1 MSDDGQLSEQGK
13 QALVQLFP
21 RIKAW
26 RERTSAV
33 SLRPAPG
40 SQLAKDDQLVHPYQI
55 SHAAT
60 GALVS
65 AVDHMDALRTLVED
79 AHVVHARAPLTLLRG
94 SLENASV
101 AVWLLAASNRKERI
115 RRRLRWQWE
124 DEKYGVEA
132 AKLIGRPHGPTLDER
147 KAKIAGVARACEL
160 DDDDV
165 ARLFTRGV
173 SFGWVVKTAGDEA
186 LGGPRGETAKFV
198 WMGASG
204 IAHVQNWAVLSLLQR
219 EEVGDSS
226 EGIVGLHLSVSDN
239 FLYLSWLAA
248 AAMIAEG
255 WRLLDKHSGNHRG

>member
-186 LGGPRGETAKFV
+186 LGGPAVRRPSSSGWARAVSLTYRTGRFSRFFSAKRSATLPK
-198 WMGASG
+198 AS
-204 IAHVQNWAVLSLLQR
+204 
-219 EEVGDSS
+219 
-226 EGIVGLHLSVSDN
+226 SD
-239 FLYLSWLAA
+239 YTSRCP
-248 AAMIAEG
+248 IT
-255 WRLLDKHSGNHRG
+255 SCT